1 MVMQVS
7 NTSQFTHAPGLIER
21 WLRRVFIE
29 DWSLK
34 LLALAITLILWF
46 VVSGHDIE
54 RELPVQPSLDGTPA
68 SSYEVKSVI
77 ATPNQVR
84 VQGPAGSVNATEIKA
99 FTAKISIEGRQES
112 FDAPHTAVY
121 TSDSKVEV
129 LDTVNVHIDIGAV
142 ATQNPNPRK
151 TN

>member
-1 MVMQVS
+1 MPFRD
-7 NTSQFTHAPGLIER
+7 TSQFTRAPGFAER

-46 VVSGHDIE
+46 VVSGHDVE
-54 RELPVQPSLDGTPA
+54 REVTVQPSLEGKPA
-68 SSYEVKSVI
+68 AAYEVKSVT

-99 FTAKISIEGRQES
+99 FTAKISIEGRRES
-112 FDAPHTAVY
+112 FDAPHTPIY
-121 TSDSKVEV
+121 TSDSRVEA
-129 LDTVNVHIDIGAV
+129 LDTVNVHVDIGAV
-142 ATQNPNPRK
+142 ASQKPK
-151 TN
+151 S

>member
-1 MVMQVS
+1 MPVP
-7 NTSQFTHAPGLIER
+7 NASQFTHAPGLTER
-21 WLRRVFIE
+21 WFRRVFIE

-54 RELPVQPSLDGTPA
+54 RELPVQPRLDGTPA

-84 VQGPAGSVNATEIKA
+84 VQGPAGNVNTTGIKA
-99 FTAKISIEGRQES
+99 FTPKIAVRGRRERVGSAHSTGYSAATEGRM
-112 FDAPHTAVY
+112 
-121 TSDSKVEV
+121 
-129 LDTVNVHIDIGAV
+129 
-142 ATQNPNPRK
+142 R
-151 TN
+151 

>member
-1 MVMQVS
+1 MPFRE
-7 NTSQFTHAPGLIER
+7 NSQFLRAPGLAER

-34 LLALAITLILWF
+34 VLALAITFILWF
-46 VVSGHDIE
+46 VVSGHDVE
-54 RELPVQPSLDGTPA
+54 RQVTVQPSLEGKPA
-68 SSYEVKSVI
+68 AAYEVKSVT

-84 VQGPAGSVNATEIKA
+84 VQGPASSVNAAETKA
-99 FTAKISIEGRQES
+99 FTEKISLDGRRES

-129 LDTVNVHIDIGAV
+129 LETVNVHVDIGAV
-142 ATQNPNPRK
+142 ATRNPNPRK

>member
-1 MVMQVS
+1 MQVS

-46 VVSGHDIE
+46 VVSGHDVE
-54 RELPVQPSLDGTPA
+54 REVTVQPSLEGKPA
-68 SSYEVKSVI
+68 AAYEVKNVT

-84 VQGPAGSVNATEIKA
+84 VQGPAGSVNSAEIKA
-99 FTAKISIEGRQES
+99 FTEKISIDGRRES

-121 TSDSKVEV
+121 TSDSRVEV
-129 LDTVNVHIDIGAV
+129 ADTVNVHVDIGAI
-142 ATQNPNPRK
+142 TGQKP
-151 TN
+151 

>member
-1 MVMQVS
+1 MPVP
-7 NTSQFTHAPGLIER
+7 NASQFTHAPGLTER
-21 WLRRVFIE
+21 WFRRVFIE

-54 RELPVQPSLDGTPA
+54 RELPVQPRLDGTPA

-84 VQGPAGSVNATEIKA
+84 VQGPAGSVNTTEIKA
-99 FTAKISIEGRQES
+99 FTTKISVEGRRES

-121 TSDSKVEV
+121 SSDTKVEV
-129 LDTVNVHIDIGAV
+129 LDTVNVHVDIGAV
-142 ATQNPNPRK
+142 ASQKPNPRK